1 MLSLEKWRAK
11 AVETRAINGI
21 SLRDYVNDF
30 VLPYTIYSSST
41 QYITSK
47 RCIFITG
54 DSYLRALGH
63 LKLSN

>member
-41 QYITSK
+41 QYIYQK
-47 RCIFITG
+47 MHIHNRQF
-54 DSYLRALGH
+54 LP
-63 LKLSN
+63 